1 MIFKRTAKKWIEF
14 TVRLIIVDN
23 VICIHK
29 QFRAQSGKG
38 KDADLK
44 QFQDQDKHKLWIHTI
59 FTWDRDRMQIKTRPE
74 INNFDHV
81 LGK

>member
-38 KDADLK
+38 KMDLCG
-44 QFQDQDKHKLWIHTI
+44 DDD
-59 FTWDRDRMQIKTRPE
+59 FTELAKKKFYD
-74 INNFDHV
+74 
-81 LGK
+81 